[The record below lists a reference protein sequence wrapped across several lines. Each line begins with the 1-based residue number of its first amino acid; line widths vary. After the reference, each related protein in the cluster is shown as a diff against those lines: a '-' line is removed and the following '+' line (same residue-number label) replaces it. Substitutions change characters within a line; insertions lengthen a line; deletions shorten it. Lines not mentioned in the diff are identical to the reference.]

1 MSHVPVIPAGLVPDA
16 PVALG
21 SCESYDKA
29 ILKEKIAAQWRQIG
43 LADGFFCGKKVV
55 LKPNLVRKM
64 DASLGGTTH
73 PAVAEAVA
81 ELCRAWG
88 ATDVVM
94 VESPGGPYTEGALRG
109 AYRLCGMEAA
119 SASGAF
125 SLNYDTAWRR
135 ADYPDGKT
143 SKVFHILA
151 PILDAD
157 VVVNLCKLK
166 SHGLTMMTGA
176 VKNYFGTIPGTE
188 KFEMHARFPDIRDFS
203 SQLADLAAYHAT
215 ARPMLNVMDAIVGM
229 EGNGPTNGRPKK
241 IGALLCAQNPFALD
255 DVASRLI
262 GFSGQVVHIE
272 EGRARGYIGTPAVM
286 GESPDDLRVA
296 DFLPPD
302 SAKKN
307 TITWVTELW
316 GGRLMRFFEP
326 RPAINRKKCVGCG
339 ECVRSCPAH
348 TIRMDEKKRRP
359 IIEKDACIKC
369 FCCQELCPK
378 DAVKI
383 KQNFLIKL
391 VR

>member
-1 MSHVPVIPAGLVPDA
+1 MISSNA
-16 PVALG
+16 PVALR
-21 SCESYDKA
+21 SCESYDKDA
-29 ILKEKIAAQWRQIG
+29 LKSLLSAQWKQIG
-43 LADGFFCGKKVV
+43 LSDGFFRGKKVA

-73 PAVAEAVA
+73 PAVVEAVA
-81 ELCRAWG
+81 ELCREWG
-88 ATDVVM
+88 AADVLL
-94 VESPGGPYTEGALRG
+94 VESPGGSYTEMALRSV
-109 AYRLCGMEAA
+109 YRLCGVERAA
-119 SASGAF
+119 EGGAF
-125 SLNYDTAWRR
+125 RLNYDTSFRTVEYHAGI
-135 ADYPDGKT
+135 ASKT
-143 SKVFHILA
+143 FHILA
-151 PILDAD
+151 PLLDAD

-203 SQLADLAAYHAT
+203 EQLVDLCAYHME

-229 EGNGPTNGRPKK
+229 EGNGPTNGKPRK
-241 IGALLCAQNPFALD
+241 IGALLCSENPFALD

-262 GFSGQVVHIE
+262 KMEGQVIHLE
-272 EGRARGYIGTPAVM
+272 KGRARGLVDTPTVL
-286 GESPDDLRVA
+286 GEDPAALRVE

-307 TITWVTELW
+307 IIAKIAEI
-316 GGRLMRFFEP
+316 GDGRLMRFFEP
-326 RPAINRKKCVGCG
+326 RPAIDRKKCVGCG

-348 TIRMDEKKRRP
+348 TITLDKTRR
-359 IIEKDACIKC
+359 IAVIEPAPCIKC

-391 VR
+391 VK

>member
-1 MSHVPVIPAGLVPDA
+1 MQSFALSVEH
-16 PVALG
+16 PVAV
-21 SCESYDKA
+21 SRCESYDKSC
-29 ILKEKIAAQWRQIG
+29 LKEKLAAQWRQIG
-43 LADGFFCGKKVV
+43 LSEDFFRGKKVA

-64 DASLGGTTH
+64 DASLAGTTH

-81 ELCRAWG
+81 ELCREWG
-88 ATDVVM
+88 AADVWM
-94 VESPGGPYTEGALRG
+94 VESPGGPYTENALRA
-109 AYRLCGMEAA
+109 AYRICGMEAA
-119 SASGAF
+119 SAGGAF
-125 SLNYDTAWRR
+125 RLNYDTAWQT
-135 ADYPDGKT
+135 ADYPDGVA
-143 SKVFHILA
+143 SKVFHILT
-151 PILDAD
+151 PILNAD

-188 KFEMHARFPDIRDFS
+188 KFEMHARFPDIGDFS
-203 SQLADLAAYHAT
+203 EQLVDLCAYHAK
-215 ARPMLNVMDAIVGM
+215 ARPMLNVMDAVVGM
-229 EGNGPTNGRPKK
+229 EGNGPTNGKPRK
-241 IGALLCAQNPFALD
+241 IGAILCSQNPFALD
-255 DVASRLI
+255 EVASHLI
-262 GFSGQVVHIE
+262 GMEGKVIYIE
-272 EGRARGYIGTPAVM
+272 KGRARGYVDAPTVIGENP
-286 GESPDDLRVA
+286 ESLRVA

-307 TITWVTELW
+307 TIEWLSDFW

-348 TIRMDEKKRRP
+348 TITMNEKKRRP
-359 IIEKDACIKC
+359 VIEPSACIKC

-391 VR
+391 VK

>member
-1 MSHVPVIPAGLVPDA
+1 MIDSNAR
-16 PVALG
+16 VALCR
-21 SCESYDKA
+21 CESYDKNNLRA
-29 ILKEKIAAQWRQIG
+29 LLSEEWRQIG
-43 LADGFFCGKKVV
+43 LSESFFRGKKVA

-73 PAVAEAVA
+73 PAVVEAVA
-81 ELCRAWG
+81 ELCREWG
-88 ATDVVM
+88 AAEVLL
-94 VESPGGPYTEGALRG
+94 VESPGGPYTELALRSV
-109 AYRLCGMEAA
+109 YRLCGMERAA
-119 SASGAF
+119 EGGSF
-125 SLNYDTAWRR
+125 TLNYNTSFRTV
-135 ADYPDGKT
+135 DYPRGIASKT
-143 SKVFHILA
+143 FHILS

-203 SQLADLAAYHAT
+203 EQLVDLCAYHME

-229 EGNGPTNGRPKK
+229 EGNGPTNGKARK
-241 IGALLCAQNPFALD
+241 IGALLSSQNPFALD

-262 GFSGQVVHIE
+262 GM
-272 EGRARGYIGTPAVM
+272 EGKVIHLEKGRERGYVQTPTVV
-286 GESPDDLRVA
+286 GETPEALRVP

-307 TITWVTELW
+307 IITKLSEI
-316 GGRLMRFFEP
+316 GDGRLMRFFEP
-326 RPAINRKKCVGCG
+326 RPAIDRKKCVGCG

-348 TIRMDEKKRRP
+348 TITLDKARR
-359 IIEKDACIKC
+359 IAVIEPDPCIKC

-391 VR
+391 VK

>member
-1 MSHVPVIPAGLVPDA
+1 MQNFSLSEERR
-16 PVALG
+16 VAL
-21 SCESYDKA
+21 CRCDSYDPSL
-29 ILKEKIAAQWRQIG
+29 LKELLSAQWRQIG
-43 LADGFFCGKKVV
+43 LTEDFFRDKKVV

-64 DASLGGTTH
+64 DASLAGTTH
-73 PAVAEAVA
+73 PAVAVAVA
-81 ELCRAWG
+81 ELCREWG
-88 ATDVVM
+88 AADVLM
-94 VESPGGPYTEGALRG
+94 VESPGGPYTEGALRA
-109 AYRLCGMEAA
+109 AYRICGMEAA
-119 SASGAF
+119 SEGGAF
-125 SLNYDTAWRR
+125 RLNYDTAWQSV
-135 ADYPDGKT
+135 DYPDGVA
-143 SKVFHILA
+143 SKSFHILT
-151 PILDAD
+151 PILEAD

-203 SQLADLAAYHAT
+203 EQLVDLCAYHAK
-215 ARPMLNVMDAIVGM
+215 ARPMLNVMDAVVGM
-229 EGNGPTNGRPKK
+229 EGNGPTNGKARK
-241 IGALLCAQNPFALD
+241 IGALLSSQNPFALD

-262 GFSGQVVHIE
+262 GLERKVIHLEQ
-272 EGRARGYIGTPAVM
+272 GRERGYIGTPTVI
-286 GESPDDLRVA
+286 GEAPESLRVE

-307 TITWVTELW
+307 TITWLSEFW

-326 RPAINRKKCVGCG
+326 RPAINKKKCVGCG

-348 TIRMDEKKRRP
+348 TITMNEKKRRP
-359 IIEKDACIKC
+359 VIEPSACIKC

-391 VR
+391 VK

>member
-1 MSHVPVIPAGLVPDA
+1 MLNPAS
-16 PVALG
+16 PVAL
-21 SCESYDKA
+21 SRCESYDKT
-29 ILKEKIAAQWRQIG
+29 ILKEQIALQWQQIG
-43 LADGFFCGKKVV
+43 LPKDFFCGKRVA

-81 ELCRAWG
+81 ELCREWG
-88 ATDVVM
+88 AADVLM
-94 VESPGGPYTEGALRG
+94 VESPGGTYNEMALRA
-109 AYRLCGMEAA
+109 AYRVCGMEVA
-119 SASGAF
+119 SAGGAF
-125 SLNYDTAWRR
+125 RLNYDTAWQTV
-135 ADYPDGKT
+135 DNPDGVA
-143 SKVFHILA
+143 SKMFHILT
-151 PILDAD
+151 PIVEAD

-188 KFEMHARFPDIRDFS
+188 KFEMHARFPDIGDFS
-203 SQLADLAAYHAT
+203 RQLVDLCAYHAK

-229 EGNGPTNGRPKK
+229 EGNGPTNGKPRK
-241 IGALLCAQNPFALD
+241 IGALLCSQNPFALD
-255 DVASRLI
+255 DVASHLI
-262 GFSGQVVHIE
+262 GMEGKVVHIE
-272 EGRARGYIGTPAVM
+272 EGRARGYVDSPTVIGEDPA
-286 GESPDDLRVA
+286 DLRVE

-302 SAKKN
+302 SAKHN
-307 TITWVTELW
+307 TIRWLSTFW

-326 RPAINRKKCVGCG
+326 RPAIHKKKCVGCG

-348 TIRMDEKKRRP
+348 TITMDEKKRRP
-359 IIEKDACIKC
+359 IIDPSACIKC

-391 VR
+391 VK